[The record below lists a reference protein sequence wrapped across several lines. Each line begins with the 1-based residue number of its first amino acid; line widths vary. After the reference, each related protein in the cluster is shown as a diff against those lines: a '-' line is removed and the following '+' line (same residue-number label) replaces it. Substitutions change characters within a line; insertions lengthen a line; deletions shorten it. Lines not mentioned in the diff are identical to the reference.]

1 MDRNTLTVAAALVAG
16 GLLVSPQPGA
26 GQALQGQVVVDGW
39 MEPVPGAEVQL
50 LNGDEEPVASALT
63 DEQGRFAFSGL
74 DPDIYYLVAQRDEAR
89 SDRIGP
95 VDLSSGQTR
104 TGVQLTIPSVL
115 FDQAQACYEDRNR
128 ARRAAILAGF
138 AYDPATDMPLPGSR
152 VVVHWRGSD
161 GEPHQL
167 EGRTDAGGRYVLCEV
182 PSSTEIRVSVYSLGR
197 VSDTGDRIALR
208 PAAIGRFDVPVELE
222 LPSPVRVLAEGREER
237 AGTDAASLDGRVLDA
252 ETGRPIPA
260 AMVALE
266 SLNRQE
272 RTDADGRFRFRDVPP
287 GSYAFQVQRI
297 GYDWDWES
305 GVVEVEPNATM
316 TLELRAAPRAVE
328 LEAVVVRVST
338 PEMRMARGAS
348 VSTRVLGPERI
359 REAEERTAGM
369 GDLMREL
376 PSLQIR
382 QGQFETHEGVQYGYC
397 VESSRGLARLDAP
410 EQQTTLPWCEMIS
423 VVIDGIETIR
433 GGEALHMVRLREVE
447 SVELVPPLGALQWG
461 ERAAVNGALVI
472 WTRGRGPYRE
482 GRREDQRD

>member
-1 MDRNTLTVAAALVAG
+1 MHRDTLTAAAALVAG

-39 MEPVPGAEVQL
+39 MEPVPGAEVHL
-50 LNGDEEPVASALT
+50 LNEDDQPVASTPT
-63 DEQGRFAFSGL
+63 DEHGRFAFPGL
-74 DPDIYYLVAQRDEAR
+74 DPGAYFLVAHREEAE
-89 SDRIGP
+89 SDRLGP
-95 VDLSSGQTR
+95 LELRPGQTR
-104 TGVQLTIPSVL
+104 TGIQLTIPSVL

-152 VVVHWRGSD
+152 IVVHWRGPD
-161 GEPHQL
+161 GQPHQL

-182 PSSTEIRVSVYSLGR
+182 PSNTEIRVSVYSLGR
-197 VSDTGDRIALR
+197 VSDTGDRVALR
-208 PAAIGRFDVPVELE
+208 PRAIGRFDVPVELE

-260 AMVALE
+260 AMVSLE

-272 RTDADGRFRFRDVPP
+272 RTDTDGRFRFRDVPP

-348 VSTRVLGPERI
+348 VSTRVLGPQRI
-359 REAEERTAGM
+359 REAEERTAGI

-382 QGQFETHEGVQYGYC
+382 QGQFETYDGIEYGYC
-397 VESSRGLARLDAP
+397 VESSRALARMAPP
-410 EQQTTLPWCEMIS
+410 EQQSRLPWCEMIA
-423 VVIDGIETIR
+423 VVIDGIETTR
-433 GGEALHMVRLREVE
+433 GGEALHMVRLREIE
-447 SVELVPPLGALQWG
+447 SIELVPPLGAHRWG
-461 ERAAVNGALVI
+461 ERASVNGALVI
-472 WTRGRGPYRE
+472 WTRGRGPFRD
-482 GRREDQRD
+482 GGREDRRD